1 MLVAKLLL
9 VLTHASLASCWI
21 LQFRPTQAEESV
33 HRMTLL
39 PRAASIRVM
48 ADSLGDVEPAM
59 MRAAEIKAELKE
71 RQIDFSD
78 CFDKESLAD
87 KLDKA
92 RAGLIGPTPP
102 PPPASS
108 PAPPPTVA
116 APEPSTDHVDPE
128 SFRAEVM
135 AMRASQI
142 KAELQERRIL
152 FTDCFDKESLAD
164 KLCQARARVDQPD
177 SGAAPTP
184 TRPVH
189 VAQHVVPA
197 TALKRGRA
205 RMITCRWRRHSRQRA
220 GQETKERTRP
230 RSIRLAP
237 LDSTA
242 ILATSTGIRSGSRG
256 AAVTAERPRHDG
268 GDSRCHRGI
277 PRARMR
283 CVVACILK

>member
-1 MLVAKLLL
+1 MSAREARRTTGERILMLVAKLLL

-164 KLCQARARVDQPD
+164 KLCQARAGLISPIPEPPPPD
-177 SGAAPTP
+177 PP
-184 TRPVH
+184 RP
-189 VAQHVVPA
+189 
-197 TALKRGRA
+197 
-205 RMITCRWRRHSRQRA
+205 
-220 GQETKERTRP
+220 
-230 RSIRLAP
+230 
-237 LDSTA
+237 
-242 ILATSTGIRSGSRG
+242 RG
-256 AAVTAERPRHDG
+256 AARGTGYGAQTRQGEDDNMSMEEAFKAAG
-268 GDSRCHRGI
+268 WTGDEGKDPSKVDQ
-277 PRARMR
+277 ARSPGLNR
-283 CVVACILK
+283 NFGDIDRDSFRKPWSGRDR